1 MSCFAGVMSN
11 PTDSAVAALYD
22 ALPYPARDP
31 RDESRRLLIGSP
43 GHPTEIDHYLYGG
56 ARDWSRP
63 FRALFAGGGTGDGCV
78 MLAQLLADRGVE
90 AEVVHLEPSG
100 AAQAIARARAEARGL
115 GSIRFMAGT
124 IEALPALGLS
134 GFDYIDCC
142 GVLHHLADPQA
153 GLAALAAA
161 LAPGGGV
168 GAMVYGRLGR
178 AGVYEMQ
185 ACLRD
190 LLDGAPM
197 AEQVSLGRKL
207 LADLPTTAPLKRNP
221 VVRDHIDGGD
231 AGFADLLLHPRD
243 RAYDVTEV
251 ADLLSG
257 AGLRLVS
264 FLAPLQYD
272 PLSYVRHPELR
283 KRLAA
288 LPPLARMAFAERF
301 AGNLARH
308 VFYATAGDA
317 TPPTLAEDVVPIL
330 RDLDA
335 TGLAQAV
342 GTSGQLVLT
351 LDGLDLVLPL
361 PRVAGA
367 LFKLIDGERS
377 VDQIAAEGRARGA
390 LSKDGAAARGLV
402 TDCLDPLV
410 RANLLQLRRV
420 GASSTQR

>member
-1 MSCFAGVMSN
+1 MSN
-11 PTDSAVAALYD
+11 PTDGAVAALYD

-43 GHPTEIDHYLYGG
+43 GHPTEIDHYLFGG
-56 ARDWSRP
+56 ARDWTRP

-78 MLAQLLADRGVE
+78 MLAQLLADRGVP
-90 AEVVHLEPSG
+90 AEVIHLEPS
-100 AAQAIARARAEARGL
+100 APAQAVARARAAARGL
-115 GSIRFMAGT
+115 ASIRFVAGT
-124 IEALPALGLS
+124 IEALPSLGLS

-153 GLAALAAA
+153 GLSALAAT
-161 LAPGGGV
+161 LAPDGGI

-190 LLDGAPM
+190 LVGGAPM

-207 LADLPTTAPLKRNP
+207 LADLPATAPLKRNP

-243 RAYDVTEV
+243 CAYNVAEV
-251 ADLLSG
+251 ADLVTG
-257 AGLRLVS
+257 AGLRLIG

-272 PLSYVRHPELR
+272 PLTYVRHPELR
-283 KRLAA
+283 KRLSA
-288 LPPLARMAFAERF
+288 LPALERMAFAERF

-308 VFYATAGDA
+308 VFYATKGGAN
-317 TPPTLAEDVVPIL
+317 PPTLSDDVVPIL

-335 TGLAQAV
+335 AGLAQAV

-351 LDGLDLVLPL
+351 LDGLDLALPL

-367 LFKLIDGERS
+367 LFKLIDGKRS
-377 VDQIAAEGRARGA
+377 VDRLAAEGQARGA
-390 LSKDGAAARGLV
+390 LSKDEAAARRLV
-402 TDCLDPLV
+402 VDCLDPLV
-410 RANLLQLRRV
+410 RANLLQLKR
-420 GASSTQR
+420 AD

>member
-1 MSCFAGVMSN
+1 MSCFAGDMSN
-11 PTDSAVAALYD
+11 PTDGAVAALYD

-43 GHPTEIDHYLYGG
+43 GHPTEIDHYLFGG
-56 ARDWSRP
+56 ARDWTRP

-78 MLAQLLADRGVE
+78 MLAQLLADRGVP
-90 AEVVHLEPSG
+90 AEVIHLEPS
-100 AAQAIARARAEARGL
+100 APAQAVARARAAARGL
-115 GSIRFMAGT
+115 ASIRFVAGT
-124 IEALPALGLS
+124 IEALPSLGLS

-153 GLAALAAA
+153 GLSALAAT
-161 LAPGGGV
+161 LAPDGGI

-190 LLDGAPM
+190 LVGGAPM

-207 LADLPTTAPLKRNP
+207 LADLPATAPLKRNP

-243 RAYDVTEV
+243 CAYNVAEV
-251 ADLLSG
+251 ADLVTG
-257 AGLRLVS
+257 AGLRLIG

-272 PLSYVRHPELR
+272 PLTYVRHPELR
-283 KRLAA
+283 KRLSA
-288 LPPLARMAFAERF
+288 LPALERMAFAERF

-308 VFYATAGDA
+308 VFYATKGGAN
-317 TPPTLAEDVVPIL
+317 PPTLSDDVVPIL

-335 TGLAQAV
+335 AGLAQAV

-351 LDGLDLVLPL
+351 LDGLDLALPL

-367 LFKLIDGERS
+367 LFKLIDGKRS
-377 VDQIAAEGRARGA
+377 VDRLAAEGQARGA
-390 LSKDGAAARGLV
+390 LSKDEAAARRLV
-402 TDCLDPLV
+402 VDCLDPLV
-410 RANLLQLRRV
+410 RANLLQLKR
-420 GASSTQR
+420 AD

>member
-1 MSCFAGVMSN
+1 MSN
-11 PTDSAVAALYD
+11 STDGAVAALYD

-43 GHPTEIDHYLYGG
+43 GHPTEIDHYLFGG
-56 ARDWSRP
+56 ARDWTKP

-78 MLAQLLADRGVE
+78 MLAQLLADRGVP
-90 AEVVHLEPSG
+90 AEVVHLEPSA
-100 AAQAIARARAEARGL
+100 AAQAVARARAEARGL
-115 GSIRFMAGT
+115 ASIRFVAGT
-124 IEALPALGLS
+124 IEALPSMLPSLGLG

-161 LAPGGGV
+161 LAPDGGI

-190 LLDGAPM
+190 LVGGAPM

-207 LADLPTTAPLKRNP
+207 LADLPATAPLKRNP
-221 VVRDHIDGGD
+221 VVRDHVDGGD

-251 ADLLSG
+251 ADLIAG
-257 AGLRLVS
+257 AGLRLIS

-272 PLSYVRHPELR
+272 ALSYVRHPELR
-283 KRLAA
+283 KRLSA
-288 LPPLARMAFAERF
+288 LPPVERMAFAERF

-308 VFYATAGDA
+308 VFYATKGEAM
-317 TPPTLAEDVVPIL
+317 PPSLSDDVVPLL
-330 RDLDA
+330 RDLDSA
-335 TGLAQAV
+335 GLAQAV

-351 LDGLDLVLPL
+351 LDGLDLALPL

-367 LFKLIDGERS
+367 LFKLIDGECS

-390 LSKDGAAARGLV
+390 LSKDEAAARSLV
-402 TDCLDPLV
+402 VECLDPLV
-410 RANLLQLRRV
+410 RANLLQLRR
-420 GASSTQR
+420 AN

>member
-1 MSCFAGVMSN
+1 MIN
-11 PTDSAVAALYD
+11 PVDSAVAALYA

-31 RDESRRLLIGSP
+31 RDEARRLLIGSP
-43 GHPTEIDHYLYGG
+43 GHPTEIDHYLFGG
-56 ARDWSRP
+56 LRDWGAP
-63 FRALFAGGGTGDGCV
+63 FRALFAGGGTGDGCL
-78 MLAQLLADRGVE
+78 MLAQLLADRGVD
-90 AEVVHLEPSG
+90 AEIYHLEPS
-100 AAQAIARARAEARGL
+100 APSQAIARARAEARGL
-115 GSIRFMAGT
+115 SSIRFVATT
-124 IEALPALGLS
+124 IESMAADGLA

-153 GLAALAAA
+153 GFALLASA
-161 LAPGGGV
+161 LAPGGGI

-190 LLDGAPM
+190 LLAGSPM
-197 AEQVSLGRKL
+197 AEQLSLGRKL
-207 LADLPTTAPLKRNP
+207 LADLPATAPLKRNP

-251 ADLLSG
+251 AAMVEA

-264 FLAPLQYD
+264 FLAPIQYD
-272 PLSYVRHPELR
+272 PLTYIRHPELR
-283 KRLAA
+283 RRAA
-288 LPPLARMAFAERF
+288 AMAPVERMAFAERF

-308 VFYATAGDA
+308 VFYVSSGTA
-317 TPPTLAEDVVPIL
+317 TPPSLDQNVIPIL

-335 TGLAQAV
+335 AQLSQAV
-342 GTSGQLVLT
+342 GAGGQLPLT
-351 LDGLDLVLPL
+351 LDGLDLSLPL

-367 LFKLIDGERS
+367 VFKAVDGLRSIDGI
-377 VDQIAAEGRARGA
+377 VAECQARGA
-390 LSKDGAAARGLV
+390 LSKDGGAARKLV
-402 TDCLDPLV
+402 VDSLDPLV

-420 GASSTQR
+420 D

>member
-1 MSCFAGVMSN
+1 MSN
-11 PTDSAVAALYD
+11 STDGAVAALYD

-43 GHPTEIDHYLYGG
+43 GHPTEIDHYLFGG
-56 ARDWSRP
+56 ARDWTKP

-78 MLAQLLADRGVE
+78 MLAQLLADRGVP
-90 AEVVHLEPSG
+90 AEVVHLEPSA
-100 AAQAIARARAEARGL
+100 AAQAVARARAEARGL
-115 GSIRFMAGT
+115 ASIRFVAGT
-124 IEALPALGLS
+124 IEALPSMLPSLGLG

-161 LAPGGGV
+161 LAPDGGI

-190 LLDGAPM
+190 LVGGAPM

-207 LADLPTTAPLKRNP
+207 LADLPATAPLKRNP
-221 VVRDHIDGGD
+221 VVRDHVDGGD

-251 ADLLSG
+251 ADLIAG
-257 AGLRLVS
+257 AGLRLIS

-272 PLSYVRHPELR
+272 ALSYVRHPELR
-283 KRLAA
+283 KRLSA
-288 LPPLARMAFAERF
+288 LPPVERMAFAERF

-308 VFYATAGDA
+308 VFYATKGEAM
-317 TPPTLAEDVVPIL
+317 PPSLSDDVVPLL
-330 RDLDA
+330 RDLDSA
-335 TGLAQAV
+335 GLAQAV

-351 LDGLDLVLPL
+351 LDGLDLALPL

-390 LSKDGAAARGLV
+390 LSKDEAAARSLV
-402 TDCLDPLV
+402 VECLDPLV
-410 RANLLQLRRV
+410 RANLLQLRR
-420 GASSTQR
+420 AN